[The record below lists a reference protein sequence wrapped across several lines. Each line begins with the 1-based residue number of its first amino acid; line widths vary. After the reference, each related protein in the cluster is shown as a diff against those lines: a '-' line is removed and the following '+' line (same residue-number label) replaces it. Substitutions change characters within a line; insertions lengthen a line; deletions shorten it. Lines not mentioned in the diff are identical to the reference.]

1 MVTLNCKG
9 HLLTLEKPAVMG
21 ILNIT
26 PDSFYEGA
34 RSMLPEDI
42 MKKASRMQAEGA
54 LIIDIGGQST
64 RPGSE
69 AVSAKEEMER
79 IIEPITAIHK
89 RFPDLLISV
98 DTYYAEV
105 ARNAVEAG
113 ASIVNDISGG
123 LMDAN
128 MLFTVAELR
137 TPFICMHMRGTPQTM
152 QGLTSYDDLV
162 TDIMDYFIER
172 IDACQRAGIND
183 MIIDPGFG
191 FSKNTTQNFQLLRE
205 MKELTLL
212 GKPLLAGLSRKSTI
226 CKTLGIP
233 PAEALN
239 GTTVMNT
246 IALLNGASI
255 LRVHDVKEAVEA
267 ITLVESLK
275 KAESSTLK

>member
-9 HLLTLEKPAVMG
+9 RLLTLEKPAVMG

-34 RSMLPEDI
+34 RSMHPEDI
-42 MKKASRMQAEGA
+42 MKKASRMQEEGA

-105 ARNAVEAG
+105 ARNAVQAG
-113 ASIVNDISGG
+113 ASMVNDISGG

-128 MLFTVAELR
+128 MLSTVAELR

-183 MIIDPGFG
+183 IIIDPGFG

-205 MKELTLL
+205 MKELLLL

-226 CKTLGIP
+226 CKTLGIS

-255 LRVHDVKEAVEA
+255 LRVHDVREAVEA
-267 ITLVESLK
+267 ITLLESLK

>member
-34 RSMLPEDI
+34 RCMLPEDI
-42 MKKASRMQAEGA
+42 MKKASRMQSEGA

-69 AVSAKEEMER
+69 AVSAHEEMER
-79 IIEPITAIHK
+79 IIDPITAIHK

-128 MLFTVAELR
+128 MLSTVAELR
-137 TPFICMHMRGTPQTM
+137 IPFICMHMRGTPQTM

>member
-42 MKKASRMQAEGA
+42 MNKASRMQEEGA

-69 AVSAKEEMER
+69 PVSAQEEIDR

-89 RFPDLLISV
+89 RFPSLVISV
-98 DTYYAEV
+98 DTYYAQV
-105 ARNAVEAG
+105 ARLAVEAG
-113 ASIVNDISGG
+113 ASMVNDISGG
-123 LMDAN
+123 LMDTA
-128 MLFTVAELR
+128 MLSTVSELR

-162 TDIMDYFIER
+162 TDVMDYFIER

-183 MIIDPGFG
+183 IIIDPGFG

-226 CKTLGIP
+226 CKTLGIS

-255 LRVHDVKEAVEA
+255 LRVHDVREAVEA
-267 ITLVESLK
+267 ITLVENLK
-275 KAESSTLK
+275 KVEASTLK